1 MYLPTVKNPV
11 QIASD
16 KNLAIIKNYATPAI
30 LLRLARSVS
39 YCNCAGATPCN
50 LIVRSYE

>member
-11 QIASD
+11 QIAAD
-16 KNLAIIKNYATPAI
+16 KNLAIIKNYATTSI
-30 LLRLARSVS
+30 LLKVARSVS
-39 YCNCAGATPCN
+39 YCNSAGAIPCN